1 MKRKKRVVLGM
12 SGGVDSS
19 VAAALL
25 KKRGY
30 DVIGITMQL
39 LPKESE
45 KRSACC
51 NIDSISDAKR
61 VANKLNIP
69 HYTINI
75 RDSFKENVIDLF
87 VKDYMMGLT
96 PNPCVECNRT
106 IKFDELKKVAKDL
119 KADYVA
125 TGHYCKITKHPHKS
139 KFYLKKAKD
148 LRKDQSYFLYMLDEE
163 QLKETMFPLGG
174 FTKPEIREMAHKFN
188 LINADK
194 AESQEICFVTKG
206 KYHEFIEQQVEK
218 KQLKPGPIYS
228 HEGKVMGEHKGIH
241 HYTIGQKRGLNLLVP
256 YPMYVYKIDA
266 QNNSIYVGFKE
277 HLVSSIFTLNN
288 CAWVR
293 PNENLEGKT
302 FDIKCR
308 YQMVPFKAKILSH
321 VKNTIKLEAL
331 SPQECITPGQ
341 SGVLYKGD
349 FVIGGGTISVS

>member
-75 RDSFKENVIDLF
+75 RESFKENVIDLF
-87 VKDYMMGLT
+87 IKDYMMGLT

-106 IKFDELKKVAKDL
+106 IKFDELKKVGKNL
-119 KADYVA
+119 NADYIA
-125 TGHYCKITKHPHKS
+125 TGHYCKITKHPHKN

-148 LRKDQSYFLYMLDEE
+148 LRKDQSYFLYMLNEK
-163 QLKETMFPLGG
+163 QLKETLFPLGG
-174 FTKPEIREMAHKFN
+174 FTKPEIREMAHTFK

-194 AESQEICFVTKG
+194 S
-206 KYHEFIEQQVEK
+206 
-218 KQLKPGPIYS
+218 
-228 HEGKVMGEHKGIH
+228 
-241 HYTIGQKRGLNLLVP
+241 
-256 YPMYVYKIDA
+256 
-266 QNNSIYVGFKE
+266 
-277 HLVSSIFTLNN
+277 
-288 CAWVR
+288 
-293 PNENLEGKT
+293 
-302 FDIKCR
+302 
-308 YQMVPFKAKILSH
+308 
-321 VKNTIKLEAL
+321 
-331 SPQECITPGQ
+331 
-341 SGVLYKGD
+341 
-349 FVIGGGTISVS
+349 